1 LEAELDELLAADQSD
16 ELRVALRQQIK
27 KFNTVQRVVN
37 KKEEEV
43 KKCYD
48 HLTTLAADLQL
59 LRIAPSESATTA
71 AHQSSGGHS
80 SSNSEEISGGVE
92 L

>member
-1 LEAELDELLAADQSD
+1 MEAELDELLAADQSD
-16 ELRVALRQQIK
+16 ELRIALRHQTK
-27 KFNTVQRVVN
+27 KFNTVQKVVN

-59 LRIAPSESATTA
+59 LKIVPSEVATDTS
-71 AHQSSGGHS
+71 QSSGGHS
-80 SSNSEEISGGVE
+80 SSNSRDTTGGVG